1 MNKKITFDQ
10 DFIYFTDNGITKKQS
25 LFYYPKLK
33 LATQEERNNYKLNP
47 FGIYWEDLDEDV
59 SFESFDYDDE
69 YAQTDITN
77 IFKKFPEINVH
88 QLANR
93 IGINQS
99 LLAKYVCNA
108 KTPSEERK
116 KDIERHLHLLGK
128 ELQQISLL

>member
-1 MNKKITFDQ
+1 MEKKITFDQ
-10 DFIYFTDNGITKKQS
+10 DFIYFTENGVTKKQS

-33 LATQEERNNYKLNP
+33 LATEEQRNNYEFNP

-69 YAQTDITN
+69 YAETNITN
-77 IFKKFPEINVH
+77 IFKKFPELNVH
-88 QLANR
+88 QLAKR
-93 IGINQS
+93 MGVNQS

-116 KDIERHLHLLGK
+116 KEIERHLHLLGQ
-128 ELQQISLL
+128 ELMQVSL